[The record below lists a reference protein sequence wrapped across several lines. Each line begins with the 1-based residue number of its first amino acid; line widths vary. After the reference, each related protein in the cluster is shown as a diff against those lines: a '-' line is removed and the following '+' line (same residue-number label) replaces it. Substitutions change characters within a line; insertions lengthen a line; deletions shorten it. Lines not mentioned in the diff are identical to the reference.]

1 MRQHKLTTILVHG
14 IIAVLAS
21 SQIAAMPLKIKPK
34 TYKKKKSA
42 PQETVQGVRDQTQTS
57 ASVSIKTGTNLAIFE
72 FEGKGISVPLAT
84 RMTEEFRSTVRRL
97 NIFQVQDRG
106 LTQRINILRP
116 ESDRK
121 SVV

>member
-14 IIAVLAS
+14 IIVVLAS

-57 ASVSIKTGTNLAIFE
+57 AAVSIKTGTNLAIFE

-84 RMTEEFRSTVRRL
+84 RMTEEFRNKIGRAHV
-97 NIFQVQDRG
+97 
-106 LTQRINILRP
+106 
-116 ESDRK
+116 
-121 SVV
+121 